1 MQVDVHLYGI
11 LRDLLPSPAKGRAT
25 VELEDGASVA
35 DLLAQLG
42 ITRRVVVAVNDQPK
56 VEPARVL
63 QDGDRVVVYTM
74 VGGGSASS
82 FRRPAP
88 A

>member
-11 LRDLLPSPAKGRAT
+11 LRDLLPPPARGRAT
-25 VELEDGASVA
+25 VDLEAGASVA

-56 VEPARVL
+56 VELAQML
-63 QDGDRVVVYTM
+63 KDGDRVVVYTM
-74 VGGGSASS
+74 VGGG
-82 FRRPAP
+82 
-88 A
+88 